1 MYENLEEQNPSKKRK
16 LLIVFDEMI
25 PDMKA
30 NKMLNPTVA
39 ELFLRER
46 KLQISLA
53 FISQS
58 YIKVAGFIR
67 LSTIHYFIIKKSN
80 KRELQQNCIRSFSQY

>member
-39 ELFLRER
+39 ELF
-46 KLQISLA
+46 
-53 FISQS
+53 
-58 YIKVAGFIR
+58 
-67 LSTIHYFIIKKSN
+67 
-80 KRELQQNCIRSFSQY
+80 